1 MWTFVGS
8 QVFWGRSQK
17 HAQPHEEILHFAFP
31 WLNSWAGRRL
41 GTKAVPHPG
50 APCWDFSQG
59 AALREQQ
66 SEQPTAPPGT
76 PQQLPALLL
85 LAAVFSWTVTFSA
98 SGWTPF
104 TTISAE

>member
-17 HAQPHEEILHFAFP
+17 HAQPHEEILHFTFP

-59 AALREQQ
+59 AAKRAADG
-66 SEQPTAPPGT
+66 SPRHPTAAASSAAARSRF
-76 PQQLPALLL
+76 LMDCHLLSL
-85 LAAVFSWTVTFSA
+85 WLDTVHHNFS
-98 SGWTPF
+98 
-104 TTISAE
+104 